1 MAIKKVIVE
10 DKVEVAEV
18 KLDSKLAQLIERYKI
33 SNPKKYEQ
41 KKAELEA
48 KLQANK

>member
-1 MAIKKVIVE
+1 MATKKVTT

-18 KLDSKLAQLIERYKI
+18 KLDSKLAQLIEIYKV

>member
-1 MAIKKVIVE
+1 MAKKIIE

-18 KLDSKLAQLIERYKI
+18 KQDSQLARLIEMYKI

-48 KLQANK
+48 KLKANK